1 MMPQEGSR
9 RRKTPRLFNILIVPV
24 EEGGKTRSF
33 RTNPVL
39 ILVIL
44 FLGFLASMAVTL
56 AILVYTPLAMYVP
69 IPNPGLEERYGR
81 QILDTQKRLNAV
93 AEEMVLLR
101 DYNNQLRKAMGEGE
115 ARDTSA
121 ARALLHQRD
130 EAPAHAANRDMQHAG
145 DEDLGAALDGGGDAG
160 VLAEGGGGGE
170 YGMVSTTPGIARTS
184 FPLVTPVRGFLTQ
197 GFDPSRNHFGIDI
210 AAQRGTPIYAAGDGV
225 VVFSGWTYDDGN
237 MVILAH
243 GGGYLTVYKH
253 NQSLLKST
261 LNGVKRGEAIA
272 LLGSSG
278 ETSRGPHLHF
288 EVWKNGVPQDPN
300 GYLLVPARTH

>member
-1 MMPQEGSR
+1 MPQEGTR

-33 RTNPVL
+33 RTNSVL

-81 QILDTQKRLNAV
+81 QILDTQIRLNAV

-101 DYNNQLRKAMGEGE
+101 DYNNQLRKALGEGE

-121 ARALLHQRD
+121 ARALLRQRD
-130 EAPAHAANRDMQHAG
+130 EASPHATNRDLQQAG
-145 DEDLGAALDGGGDAG
+145 DEDLGATLDGGGDAG
-160 VLAEGGGGGE
+160 VLAEGEGGGE

-184 FPLVTPVRGFLTQ
+184 FPLVMPVRGFLTQ

-261 LNGVKRGEAIA
+261 LNGVKRGEASA

>member
-1 MMPQEGSR
+1 MMPQEGTR

-33 RTNPVL
+33 RTNSVL

-81 QILDTQKRLNAV
+81 QILDTQIRLNAV

-101 DYNNQLRKAMGEGE
+101 DYNNQLRKALGEGE

-121 ARALLHQRD
+121 ARALLRQRD
-130 EAPAHAANRDMQHAG
+130 EASAHATNRDLQHAG
-145 DEDLGAALDGGGDAG
+145 DEDLGATLDGGGDAG
-160 VLAEGGGGGE
+160 VLAEGEGGGE

-184 FPLVTPVRGFLTQ
+184 FPLVMPVRGFLTQ

>member
-1 MMPQEGSR
+1 
-9 RRKTPRLFNILIVPV
+9 
-24 EEGGKTRSF
+24 
-33 RTNPVL
+33 
-39 ILVIL
+39 
-44 FLGFLASMAVTL
+44 
-56 AILVYTPLAMYVP
+56 
-69 IPNPGLEERYGR
+69 
-81 QILDTQKRLNAV
+81 
-93 AEEMVLLR
+93 
-101 DYNNQLRKAMGEGE
+101 
-115 ARDTSA
+115 
-121 ARALLHQRD
+121 
-130 EAPAHAANRDMQHAG
+130 MQHAG

>member
-1 MMPQEGSR
+1 MPQEGTR

-33 RTNPVL
+33 RTNSVL

-81 QILDTQKRLNAV
+81 QILDTQIRLNAV

-101 DYNNQLRKAMGEGE
+101 DYNNQLRKALGEGE

-121 ARALLHQRD
+121 ARALLRQRD
-130 EAPAHAANRDMQHAG
+130 EASAHATNRDLQHAG
-145 DEDLGAALDGGGDAG
+145 DEALGATLD
-160 VLAEGGGGGE
+160 GGGE

-184 FPLVTPVRGFLTQ
+184 FPLVMPVRGFLTQ